1 MPACLRGGR
10 GRRAH
15 TRAAR
20 RRLTDIFAGG
30 VRQDSRRGQEA
41 KPDSPQ
47 LLHRNH
53 FERRIRAVCVHPGRE
68 AADRRDELGDDELRE
83 VQPEEEGDGV
93 RHGVSEHLRKDDRN
107 AQGHERRERESGA
120 RMLRQRPHPRTLA
133 ARRHGDP
140 EAAFPIFVHRQR
152 ARRHSADG
160 RVAAAPD
167 QDPSARHRVG
177 GHRHLP
183 LPLAHARDGAGSRR
197 QHPYGPRRSPLF
209 AERRDG
215 EVQRRNGRGRG
226 EALPRRRAEARERG
240 RGASDPR
247 DEEHDMIA
255 RPYQAIVVGVSDGVA
270 TVVLNRPE
278 RRNAIGA
285 VMTNE
290 LLWALEDATAD
301 VAVRS
306 IVITGAGKSF
316 GAGGDFSQMTGGSD
330 SAELPHKG
338 DFKDLMLALFYAQKP
353 VIARVN
359 GHAMGGGLGLVAAS
373 TFAVASTSAKLGT
386 PEIDVGLFPFQIL
399 AVLERVMTRRRLLE
413 MMFSGERLTAEEAA
427 EAGLVNRA
435 VSESELD
442 GAVAHYTRLV
452 ASKSPSTVR
461 LGLKALRDADGPGLS
476 ATLPLLFE
484 RFVQCLGT
492 DDAREGLAAFL
503 EKRPPTWTGR

>member
-1 MPACLRGGR
+1 
-10 GRRAH
+10 
-15 TRAAR
+15 
-20 RRLTDIFAGG
+20 
-30 VRQDSRRGQEA
+30 
-41 KPDSPQ
+41 
-47 LLHRNH
+47 
-53 FERRIRAVCVHPGRE
+53 
-68 AADRRDELGDDELRE
+68 
-83 VQPEEEGDGV
+83 
-93 RHGVSEHLRKDDRN
+93 
-107 AQGHERRERESGA
+107 
-120 RMLRQRPHPRTLA
+120 
-133 ARRHGDP
+133 
-140 EAAFPIFVHRQR
+140 
-152 ARRHSADG
+152 
-160 RVAAAPD
+160 
-167 QDPSARHRVG
+167 
-177 GHRHLP
+177 
-183 LPLAHARDGAGSRR
+183 
-197 QHPYGPRRSPLF
+197 
-209 AERRDG
+209 
-215 EVQRRNGRGRG
+215 
-226 EALPRRRAEARERG
+226 
-240 RGASDPR
+240 
-247 DEEHDMIA
+247 MIA

-301 VAVRS
+301 DAVRS

-316 GAGGDFSQMTGGSD
+316 CAGGDFSQMTGGSD

-476 ATLPLLFE
+476 AKLPLLFE